1 MEVLKNGFLVG
12 LCPLDRF
19 AHIYV
24 ALTLLHWIIRCGLAG
39 CSLQSSLASS
49 LLHVLPSH
57 EITISRLKSQKW
69 KWTAKQKFGMWRWIS
84 RICMHPQLHLFSF
97 YINWSIYQYVSQ
109 NWILWKW
116 KCKSKVNYP
125 RDLGHVF
132 ITAITGVHQ
141 RATTPLPLSIYI
153 FQYIYGIAF
162 TLHLYFVWSLFRN
175 AEIIALQL
183 FLDALA
189 SLRPII
195 NFFKIA
201 SIELSLSQ
209 IASIINNQQ
218 CQQCQQCL

>member
-1 MEVLKNGFLVG
+1 
-12 LCPLDRF
+12 
-19 AHIYV
+19 
-24 ALTLLHWIIRCGLAG
+24 
-39 CSLQSSLASS
+39 
-49 LLHVLPSH
+49 
-57 EITISRLKSQKW
+57 
-69 KWTAKQKFGMWRWIS
+69 MWRWIS

-116 KCKSKVNYP
+116 ECKSKVNYP

-175 AEIIALQL
+175 DEIIALQL

-218 CQQCQQCL
+218 CQHCQQCL